1 MKRNKM
7 INKHLSIV
15 IPFYN
20 PPYEAFQACLQ
31 SMYKLDPLEV
41 ILVDDCSSDEAV
53 ITLAKRSGFVYLKT
67 PYQSGHDGLPFNI
80 GVHHA
85 KGSYVCKVDAD
96 DLLLE
101 LPLSMPYNIHLA
113 RMNRSADPTNVTL
126 EELILA
132 PRSIHNGAVIATDLA
147 RQLPFIHDGVI
158 FNDVLT
164 LLRLLYR
171 KERFSVH
178 PTINYIY
185 NDIPNSI
192 QTSKPRHYHRLRHIQ
207 TVARFCQL
215 ENISPEQSEYFLQLA
230 MLNFRYGAK
239 ARNMLKKPIPIKVQA

>member
-1 MKRNKM
+1 MKRKQM
-7 INKHLSIV
+7 IKKHLSIV
-15 IPFYN
+15 VPFFN

-31 SMYKLDPLEV
+31 SIRKL
-41 ILVDDCSSDEAV
+41 
-53 ITLAKRSGFVYLKT
+53 
-67 PYQSGHDGLPFNI
+67 
-80 GVHHA
+80 
-85 KGSYVCKVDAD
+85 
-96 DLLLE
+96 
-101 LPLSMPYNIHLA
+101 
-113 RMNRSADPTNVTL
+113 
-126 EELILA
+126 
-132 PRSIHNGAVIATDLA
+132 
-147 RQLPFIHDGVI
+147 
-158 FNDVLT
+158 DVLT

-215 ENISPEQSEYFLQLA
+215 ENLSPEQSEYFLQLA

-239 ARNMLKKPIPIKVQA
+239 SRNMLKKHTNLLVQA

>member
-1 MKRNKM
+1 MKMLNKY
-7 INKHLSIV
+7 LSIV
-15 IPFYN
+15 VPFYN
-20 PPYEAFQACLQ
+20 PPYEVFQACLI
-31 SMYKLDPLEV
+31 SLRKLDVLEV
-41 ILVDDCSSDEAV
+41 ILVDDCSSNPEVTA
-53 ITLAKRSGFVYLKT
+53 LAKQSGFVYLKT

-80 GVHHA
+80 GVQNA

-96 DLLLE
+96 DILLE
-101 LPLSMPYNIHLA
+101 LPLTMLHNIHLA

-132 PRSIHNGAVIATDLA
+132 PRSIFNGAIIRTDLA
-147 RQLPFIHDGVI
+147 RQVPCAHDSAV
-158 FNDVLT
+158 FNDVLA

-185 NDIPNSI
+185 SDIPNSI
-192 QTSKPRHYHRLRHIQ
+192 QTSKSNHYHRLRHIQ

-215 ENISPEQSEYFLQLA
+215 ENIPPKQCEHFLQLA
-230 MLNFRYGAK
+230 MLNLRYGAK
-239 ARNMLKKPIPIKVQA
+239 ARNMLKKVQA